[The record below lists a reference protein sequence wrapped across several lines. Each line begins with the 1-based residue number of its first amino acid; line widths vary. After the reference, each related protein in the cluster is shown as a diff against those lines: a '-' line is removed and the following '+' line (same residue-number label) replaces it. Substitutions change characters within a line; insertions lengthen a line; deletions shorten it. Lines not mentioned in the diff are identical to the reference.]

1 MTKRLPV
8 LSRDHGFQQEYMPVL
23 LDAVK
28 QFRSGLSTAFHSI
41 YLNGSVA
48 RRDAVWGKSD
58 VNFTIVVKHKLQS
71 NEASAL
77 NAITWRLTNHYPHVR
92 NVTAKV
98 VILDDVL
105 GLAGIFEWG
114 VWLKHCSVCLN
125 GDDLSS
131 RFGHFE
137 ISWDIARTLNGD
149 IKTQLSEY
157 RHKIMKTKVTENYL
171 DYCEH
176 IGKKMIWSA
185 YCLVLHRKQQWEL
198 DINKGADVFLEL
210 FPEHL
215 MDIERAFIL
224 ASRTQVPK
232 KAAIFLMDQF
242 GGWLVEEFDKT
253 NRRIG

>member
-77 NAITWRLTNHYPHVR
+77 NAITWRLSNHYPHVR
-92 NVTAKV
+92 NVTTKV
-98 VILDDVL
+98 VVLDDVL

-137 ISWDIARTLNGD
+137 IAGI
-149 IKTQLSEY
+149 
-157 RHKIMKTKVTENYL
+157 
-171 DYCEH
+171 
-176 IGKKMIWSA
+176 
-185 YCLVLHRKQQWEL
+185 
-198 DINKGADVFLEL
+198 
-210 FPEHL
+210 
-215 MDIERAFIL
+215 
-224 ASRTQVPK
+224 
-232 KAAIFLMDQF
+232 
-242 GGWLVEEFDKT
+242 
-253 NRRIG
+253 